1 MSSYRPQKYL
11 SNSKLAITWTIWRLE
26 DWNMLELPILRSC
39 NFDLENHSHSAQIRN
54 VHSSCLKEN
63 IHVAHVLCLNRSFFL
78 GKSHGSPTASL
89 EKPHLLRGPPAE
101 LAGDAAPET
110 ADENPCRTVH
120 SNLDF
125 GGKKYL
131 QCWRIT
137 SFNLGEKRRNSS
149 VFFCET

>member
-1 MSSYRPQKYL
+1 MSSYRQISFQL
-11 SNSKLAITWTIWRLE
+11 QI
-26 DWNMLELPILRSC
+26 DHHMD
-39 NFDLENHSHSAQIRN
+39 DLEIGGLEH
-54 VHSSCLKEN
+54 VGVTHSSIMQFSPRKQLTLCPNQKCQKNSCLKILKEN
-63 IHVAHVLCLNRSFFL
+63 IHVAHVLCLKRSFFL

-110 ADENPCRTVH
+110 GDENPCRTVH

-131 QCWRIT
+131 Q
-137 SFNLGEKRRNSS
+137 F
-149 VFFCET
+149 